1 MTMNFDSSFQS
12 SDNMRQQLNITVPQ
26 DQIQA
31 VFEKNYLRLQKTVKL
46 SGFRQGKVP
55 LNIIRKN
62 YKSQVAEE
70 ALSEIINQ
78 SFKQALEKHK
88 VVPVSSPRSTATLS
102 LKKERI
108 FNSRSILKFGLIL
121 MYSLKS

>member
-78 SFKQALEKHK
+78 SF
-88 VVPVSSPRSTATLS
+88 
-102 LKKERI
+102 
-108 FNSRSILKFGLIL
+108 
-121 MYSLKS
+121 